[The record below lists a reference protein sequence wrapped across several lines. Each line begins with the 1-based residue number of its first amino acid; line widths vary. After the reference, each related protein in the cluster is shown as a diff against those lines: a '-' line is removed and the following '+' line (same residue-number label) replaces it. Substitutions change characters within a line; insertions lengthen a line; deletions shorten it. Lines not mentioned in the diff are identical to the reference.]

1 MVELND
7 TFKDL
12 KLAIFDLDGVIYRG
26 NELIGRADEI
36 IQGLKNLSI
45 EVKYN
50 SNNSTITR
58 DMYVEKL
65 NKMNISAKISDFYT
79 SASITAQR
87 ITDFGENANIFIIG
101 EIGLKKE
108 LEKKGHTVFDDSSRF
123 REIDYVIVGLDRNF
137 NYQKLADAQRCIL
150 DGKAKFY
157 ATNEDSTLPGKE
169 RILPG
174 AGTMVNALK
183 TCTSTEP
190 IEIFGKPQK
199 AGILS
204 ILKDT
209 GIDKED
215 TYFFGDRLNTDIL
228 AGNRA
233 GIKTVLVLTGVTT
246 KDQVQKLQERKK
258 DSEDVDMNLFPD
270 YIIDS
275 LSNILKI

>member
-7 TFKDL
+7 NFKDL
-12 KLAIFDLDGVIYRG
+12 KLAIFDLDGVIYRE
-26 NELIGRADEI
+26 NELIGRTDDI
-36 IQGLKNLSI
+36 IQSLKNLSI

-65 NKMNISAKISDFYT
+65 NKMNISAKVSDFYT
-79 SASITAQR
+79 SASITAQK
-87 ITDFGENANIFIIG
+87 ITDLGESANIFIIG

-108 LEKKGHTVFDDSSRF
+108 LEKKGHTVFDDSSRY

-150 DGKAKFY
+150 EGNAKFY

-190 IEIFGKPQK
+190 IEVFGKPQT
-199 AGILS
+199 AGIVS
-204 ILKDT
+204 ILRDI
-209 GIDKED
+209 GIDKEY

-233 GIKTVLVLTGVTT
+233 GIRTVLVLTGVTT
-246 KDQVQKLQERKK
+246 KDHVQKLQERKK
-258 DSEDVDMNLFPD
+258 DSEDVDMSLFPD

-275 LSNILKI
+275 LTDIFKI

>member
-7 TFKDL
+7 NFKDL
-12 KLAIFDLDGVIYRG
+12 KLAIFDLDGVIYRE
-26 NELIGRADEI
+26 NELIGRTDKL
-36 IQGLKNLSI
+36 IQNLKNLSI

-58 DMYVEKL
+58 EMYVEKL
-65 NKMNISAKISDFYT
+65 KKMNISAKVSDFYT
-79 SASITAQR
+79 SASITAQK
-87 ITDFGENANIFIIG
+87 ITEFQKNAIIYIIG

-108 LEKKGHTVFDDSSRF
+108 LEKEGHTIIEDSS
-123 REIDYVIVGLDRNF
+123 DYEEVDFVIVGLDRDF
-137 NYQKLADAQRCIL
+137 DYKKLAAAQRCII
-150 DGKAKFY
+150 DGHAKFY
-157 ATNEDSTLPGKE
+157 ATNEDSTLPGRE

-183 TCTSTEP
+183 TCTSQEP
-190 IEIFGKPQK
+190 IEVFGKPQT
-199 AGILS
+199 AGIIS
-204 ILKDT
+204 ILRNT

-228 AGNRA
+228 AGNKA

-246 KDQVQKLQERKK
+246 KDHIQKLQERKK
-258 DSEDVDMNLFPD
+258 DSEEVDMNLFPD

-275 LSNILKI
+275 LTDIFKI